1 MDWRGARHLMR
12 DTAGQF
18 GGVLRKHW
26 RTLAVSGIGLA
37 AGAAL
42 FTVMRS
48 SHGASAVATPYPHDL
63 AQVNFAVAGDVIPH
77 EAVRSAA
84 AAAGDGQ
91 PGWTAL
97 FSDVSNV

>member
-1 MDWRGARHLMR
+1 MR

-26 RTLAVSGIGLA
+26 RTLAVIGIGLA
-37 AGAAL
+37 AGTAL

-77 EAVRSAA
+77 EAVRAAA
-84 AAAGDGQ
+84 AAAGD
-91 PGWTAL
+91 
-97 FSDVSNV
+97 